1 MELESE
7 YLLQLLGAYL
17 REEEPPVRGGVDW
30 IRLVQLAQIHCVT
43 GILGYMSMTWPIC
56 PDGQMKAHLRA
67 VCLNT
72 IALFARRAALADGF
86 SRMLAQNG
94 IDHILMKG
102 YVLRDY
108 YPVPELRTFG
118 DIDIVIRPEDREK
131 SNALML
137 AQGYQLETDWEPVFS
152 YTRDCEYYEIHS
164 EIMEVNVSGKADYRG
179 YFQGMW
185 QYAGAVEAHRYQFT
199 PEFHFLYMLTH
210 IAKHVTGSGAGVRM
224 YLDVAAFVRHF
235 GASLDWGFVQQE
247 LEKLRFSE
255 FANTV
260 LLFTQSFFGVNS
272 PIPLKAAEQDVLDA
286 FLKFTMDGGVFGHAG
301 RDSGTISLKQHSRGK
316 AHISRAGTVAKRLF
330 PAAKTI
336 EGRYTYLQDKP
347 WLLPAAW
354 VHRLVKT
361 RGTWRQHTQEAQ
373 NILHANKEEVQK
385 IQRLYEQIGL

>member
-1 MELESE
+1 MEREAE
-7 YLLQLLGAYL
+7 YLLHLLGAYL
-17 REEEPPVRGGVDW
+17 REEEPRVEENVDW

-56 PDGQMKAHLRA
+56 PDAQMKSHLRT

-72 IALFARRAALADGF
+72 IALFARRAALADAF
-86 SRMLAQNG
+86 SRMLAQNRIG
-94 IDHILMKG
+94 HILMKG

-164 EIMEVNVSGKADYRG
+164 EIMEVNVSEKADYRS
-179 YFQGMW
+179 YFQNMW
-185 QYAGAVEAHRYQFT
+185 QYAREIEENRYQFT

-224 YLDVAAFVRHF
+224 YLDMAVFVRHF
-235 GASLDWGFVQQE
+235 GASLDWDFVQRE

-255 FANTV
+255 FANIV
-260 LLFTQSFFGVNS
+260 LRFTQKYFGVNS
-272 PIPLKAAEQDVLDA
+272 PIPLKAAEQDVLDT
-286 FLKFTMDGGVFGHAG
+286 FLEFTMDGGVFGHAG

-316 AHISRAGTVAKRLF
+316 AHISRAGAVVKRLF

-336 EGRYTYLQDKP
+336 ESRYTYLQDKP

-354 VHRLVKT
+354 IHRLVKT
-361 RGTWRQHTQEAQ
+361 KDTWRQHTEEVQ
-373 NILHANKEEVQK
+373 NIFRADKEEVQK
-385 IQRLYEQIGL
+385 IKRLYEQIGL